1 VKSSVVVFEA
11 VIRVKS
17 MYVIKSFLKTR
28 KKRKYGNKRNVYIN
42 RHLKDGLG
50 IEFTA
55 C

>member
-1 VKSSVVVFEA
+1 ME
-11 VIRVKS
+11 
-17 MYVIKSFLKTR
+17 IKERAWKPE
-28 KKRKYGNKRNVYIN
+28 KRKYGSKRNVYIN